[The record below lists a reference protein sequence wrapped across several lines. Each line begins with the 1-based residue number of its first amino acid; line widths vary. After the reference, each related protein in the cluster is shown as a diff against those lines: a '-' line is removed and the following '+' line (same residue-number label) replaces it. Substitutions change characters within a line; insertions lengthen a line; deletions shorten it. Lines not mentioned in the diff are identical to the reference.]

1 MVISNPIIE
10 MENENKNEGTQM
22 SSSTPNSLIRKE
34 IERYKSMYERE
45 REQFEEFQ
53 RYSKELEA
61 EMDLEL
67 KQRDV
72 KVAEL
77 ESVKRRQN
85 AVLEQ
90 LKTKSDKDRR
100 EHCAAEEQLRT
111 RLLNSDE
118 CCTELRHKLRA
129 VEQKNDDLERRE
141 RIHAQQLIDLSERYD
156 QCLERCA
163 MLEAG
168 MSVPSQQQLQSPPS
182 ATNGMPAL
190 HASGTDHAEQP
201 MDFAADS
208 ANNDASS
215 TAAGAGVSP
224 EGSTMRQKLNGR
236 HSQQLIEQMLRKVEA
251 AEAHLNSSFSSVSSF
266 YDSPPAAMASVP
278 LSRVLRHVYSMSCQ
292 EESIDK

>member
-1 MVISNPIIE
+1 
-10 MENENKNEGTQM
+10 M

-61 EMDLEL
+61 EMELEL

-77 ESVKRRQN
+77 ESVKRRQSS
-85 AVLEQ
+85 VLEQ

-100 EHCAAEEQLRT
+100 EHCATEEQLRT

-168 MSVPSQQQLQSPPS
+168 MFVPSQQQLQSPPS
-182 ATNGMPAL
+182 ATNGVPAF
-190 HASGTDHAEQP
+190 HASGTDHVEQP
-201 MDFAADS
+201 MDFAAAS
-208 ANNDASS
+208 ANDDASS
-215 TAAGAGVSP
+215 TAATGAGVSP
-224 EGSTMRQKLNGR
+224 EGSTIRQTLNGR

-251 AEAHLNSSFSSVSSF
+251 AEAHLNSSFSSSPVSSF
-266 YDSPPAAMASVP
+266 YDSPPAAAMASVNGFQ
-278 LSRVLRHVYSMSCQ
+278 RHFNGT
-292 EESIDK
+292 ENNF